1 MSPIKPDLPGNPVSP
16 ESDAE
21 VTSSNLESR
30 RELASEEGAGD
41 VDTFASQGSPPPSVW
56 SLGKGLFEWGQN
68 VSSSLASGARRVGDM
83 TGLSTFN
90 PFQTPQRVTGNPF
103 DLAHQSEETVETD
116 AAGRMVYSKNLRF
129 SGLDTITQLG
139 SLKSEMATLDVDGVK
154 LHYAT
159 QVLLDLSRGQPGT
172 QDLFIGG
179 PHALREDTGGHVTHT
194 PDWRTNPEWFRVP
207 LSKLHRVTQL
217 DVETT
222 RLLTTFINQ
231 RILNNLIYNLQ
242 DGVNTRLNTLILTGD
257 VRMEWRV
264 FRAFPSPGQPS
275 ELLLKASVSGKV
287 PYAEVNR
294 EMVPEMGEFNASMDI
309 NFSKNTAEA
318 TYSASLD
325 AEKLKSEPGSL
336 PI

>member
-1 MSPIKPDLPGNPVSP
+1 MPPIKPDLSRKPGDL

-21 VTSSNLESR
+21 ATSSYSESG
-30 RELASEEGAGD
+30 RELASEEDSGG
-41 VDTFASQGSPPPSVW
+41 VDTFTTPEPAPSSVW

-83 TGLSTFN
+83 AGLSTFN

-116 AAGRMVYSKNLRF
+116 AAGRRVYSKNLRF

-139 SLKSEMATLDVDGVK
+139 SLKSEMATLHVEGVQ
-154 LHYAT
+154 LHFAT
-159 QVLLDLSRGQPGT
+159 QVLLDLSRGQPGN

-179 PHALREDTGGHVTHT
+179 PHALREDTGGHVTHNL
-194 PDWRTNPEWFRVP
+194 DWRTNPEWLRAP
-207 LSKLHRVTQL
+207 LSKLHRVAQG

-222 RLLTTFINQ
+222 RLMTTFINQ

-257 VRMEWRV
+257 IRMEWRV
-264 FRAFPSPGQPS
+264 FRAPPSPGEPS
-275 ELLLKASVSGKV
+275 ELLLKASVSGSV

-294 EMVPEMGEFNASMDI
+294 EMIPEMGEFNASIEI
-309 NFSKNTAEA
+309 NFSHNTAEA

-325 AEKLKSEPGSL
+325 ADKLKSGGE
-336 PI
+336 